1 MNYQQ
6 VLKAIQDRD
15 NKDAR
20 LEKINRAKL
29 LKLKLKLYKPKRVLT
44 VNTGKIEG
52 VDKVAQYLKTQLKKA
67 ENIITLEGVSGS
79 GKSSTAELLA
89 GKIGAI
95 RFSFG
100 ELFRYLTYLRLVK
113 GIDDLEPVFKKL
125 RYRYSGSTLS
135 LWHDK
140 KNVSKSLDQ
149 ELRDPKIEALVPK
162 VAEVTQKPSIELF
175 AKEITVLADSGH
187 KIIIEGRAFTLDFL
201 PSDVRIKLRC
211 AASVR
216 AKRRLKQIQK
226 K

>member
-1 MNYQQ
+1 MNYKQ

-29 LKLKLKLYKPKRVLT
+29 LKLELKLYKPKRVIA

-52 VDKVAQYLKTQLKKA
+52 VDKVAQYLKKQLKKS
-67 ENIITLEGVSGS
+67 EKIITLEGVSGS
-79 GKSSTAELLA
+79 GKSSTAGLLA
-89 GKIGAI
+89 DKIGAI

-100 ELFRYLTYLRLVK
+100 ELFRYLTYLRLIK
-113 GIDDLEPVFKKL
+113 GIDDLNPIFLKL
-125 RYRYSGSTLS
+125 RYRYSDSKLS

-140 KNVSKSLDQ
+140 KNVTKSLDQ

-162 VAEVTQKPSIELF
+162 VAEVTQKQSMELF
-175 AKEITVLADSGH
+175 AKEITLLADTGH

-201 PSDVRIKLRC
+201 PSDVRIKLQC

-216 AKRRLKQIQK
+216 AKRRLKQMQK
-226 K
+226 